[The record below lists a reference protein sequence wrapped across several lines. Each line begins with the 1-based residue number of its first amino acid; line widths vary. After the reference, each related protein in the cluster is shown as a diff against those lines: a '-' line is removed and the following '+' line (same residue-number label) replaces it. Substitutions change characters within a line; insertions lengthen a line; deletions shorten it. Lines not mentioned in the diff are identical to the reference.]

1 MSEAI
6 PRGGAQGAFFGP
18 PPPPPLT
25 DQLLLA
31 WEQPPRLE
39 SDADL
44 MDQAQKRQGAGAEL
58 MVRTLMSMTRNG
70 GAPRPGTSAMASSAD
85 AAAISDISALLKSK
99 VVKGIG
105 PKLAS
110 SLISQFGARTLDV
123 LRGNGDDEEQKRLLA
138 IPGLGEKTLARIRE
152 SVATWESLRDGL
164 RFCRTLGL
172 LSESQVGALV
182 SVHAE
187 RTEEVV
193 RRNPYILLELFPR
206 LRFGSVDVVARSE
219 ILGVLPDSPERARA
233 CIQHN
238 LRRALNNGH
247 CCVPQDRLLKAVA
260 RELAIETALRPA
272 EAIKVAEKALVTL
285 VNLGALVQEAPP
297 PLPGS
302 GSDDFLLDSAEPGS
316 NRRSP
321 PKRPFM
327 LSLAPMHAAERHVA
341 QAVRRRLAMPTTAEG
356 GFDLTFGI
364 YSGRLSDESER
375 ADDAAGCN
383 DDYADEEA
391 ASGEGGGG
399 GRLAGGVSFS
409 ASIFG
414 GAGDEAAEAG
424 EAALRGGEDG
434 TIPDANLGVELGSDL
449 ASDLASELA
458 SAAQQPRS
466 PPPSP
471 RLPLSEMQRAAVE
484 RAALSKLMLLT
495 GGPGT
500 GKTYTVRAIVEQ
512 WTAQGKT
519 VLLACPT
526 ARAANVLSESVG
538 APASTIHR
546 LLEYNPREERYKRN
560 AANPLEADC
569 VVIDEASML
578 DVHLCGALFHALP
591 PDCSILMVGDD
602 DQLPSVGPGA
612 VLHDLLRCPRVPRVA
627 LEGVFRQDPSGDIAR
642 NARLIQRGS
651 MPAHFQRFD
660 SADALGRAIAATSA
674 LQSQPTGCFFLGAA
688 SEAAAASAIC
698 DRILPWLRDAGY
710 DLDSEVQV
718 LSPMK
723 RGNVGTYNLNSQLQA
738 LLNPN
743 DDDAGEAQG
752 GGARGGRGSGD
763 APTGLSGGYT
773 GGSVAR
779 EVMPREGD
787 RMIQLRN
794 DYEQQVF
801 NGDIGHVTRVWQE
814 GRVTRFSVA
823 FPARTLDGSGRGRKA
838 LANAGLRPRDL
849 VVEYTRSAL
858 DRDVALSYA
867 LTVHKAQGA
876 EYPVVVMPVVPQHS
890 MMLYRNLLYTGLSRA
905 KKLLVLVGSE
915 AALHQAVQNGAAT
928 RRVTL
933 LAERIDDRNFAPQ
946 TTRHLSD

>member
-1 MSEAI
+1 MRACVLLRRVDDFMHVARHLRAALAASCGGCFVCTRPERCWGIPPSWLARQSKCCARACGVWGSERWCHALGGADRKIGWSLVRTPRYAPCSLLELHKPSYKVCWNCCQSCQAQLIPFGRHQSVRGSFARGEKTDPPARRGFGRFSGIAGASLCQHMRSKRTRLAALLGMMLTSTGARHLGRHLPTSQFRTLGRAHRACMSEAI

-519 VLLACPT
+519 VLLACPPR
-526 ARAANVLSESVG
+526 ARGE
-538 APASTIHR
+538 
-546 LLEYNPREERYKRN
+546 
-560 AANPLEADC
+560 C
-569 VVIDEASML
+569 
-578 DVHLCGALFHALP
+578 AL
-591 PDCSILMVGDD
+591 
-602 DQLPSVGPGA
+602 
-612 VLHDLLRCPRVPRVA
+612 RVRRRARVD
-627 LEGVFRQDPSGDIAR
+627 DPSAAR
-642 NARLIQRGS
+642 VQPTRGTLQAQRG
-651 MPAHFQRFD
+651 
-660 SADALGRAIAATSA
+660 
-674 LQSQPTGCFFLGAA
+674 QP
-688 SEAAAASAIC
+688 
-698 DRILPWLRDAGY
+698 
-710 DLDSEVQV
+710 
-718 LSPMK
+718 
-723 RGNVGTYNLNSQLQA
+723 
-738 LLNPN
+738 
-743 DDDAGEAQG
+743 
-752 GGARGGRGSGD
+752 ARGGLR
-763 APTGLSGGYT
+763 
-773 GGSVAR
+773 R
-779 EVMPREGD
+779 D
-787 RMIQLRN
+787 R
-794 DYEQQVF
+794 
-801 NGDIGHVTRVWQE
+801 
-814 GRVTRFSVA
+814 
-823 FPARTLDGSGRGRKA
+823 
-838 LANAGLRPRDL
+838 
-849 VVEYTRSAL
+849 
-858 DRDVALSYA
+858 
-867 LTVHKAQGA
+867 
-876 EYPVVVMPVVPQHS
+876 
-890 MMLYRNLLYTGLSRA
+890 
-905 KKLLVLVGSE
+905 
-915 AALHQAVQNGAAT
+915 
-928 RRVTL
+928 
-933 LAERIDDRNFAPQ
+933 
-946 TTRHLSD
+946 